1 MNIVVDTNVLI
12 SVVLWKGPPLDAL
25 KIIIEKNSL
34 VQSQSTL
41 KEFEKVI
48 RREKFTR
55 ILEKRNLMVET
66 VIETL
71 ITQSRLYNIS
81 KKTESTASGVKIKDA
96 DDLIF
101 IELALEAGAKFVVSG
116 DKHLLEL
123 GEVGN
128 TRILSVA
135 EFLNLDHEDKIV
147 SDKA

>member
-12 SVVLWKGPPLDAL
+12 SAVLWKGPPSDAL
-25 KIIIEKNSL
+25 KIILEKYSL

-48 RREKFTR
+48 TREKFTR
-55 ILEKRNLMVET
+55 ILEKRDLKVET
-66 VIETL
+66 IIETL
-71 ITQSRLYNIS
+71 ITQSRLYNVS
-81 KKTESTASGVKIKDA
+81 KEAESTAREVKIEDA

-101 IELALEAGAKFVVSG
+101 IELAFETCAKFIVSG

-123 GEVGN
+123 DEVEN

-135 EFLNLDHEDKIV
+135 EFLKLGHEEEIV
-147 SDKA
+147 H

>member
-12 SVVLWKGPPLDAL
+12 SAILWKGPPSDAL
-25 KIIIEKNSL
+25 KIIFEKYSL

-48 RREKFTR
+48 KREKFAR
-55 ILEKRNLMVET
+55 ILEKRDLTIET

-71 ITQSRLYNIS
+71 ITQSRLYDVS
-81 KKTESTASGVKIKDA
+81 KKAESTAREVKIEDV

-101 IELALEAGAKFVVSG
+101 IELALEASAKFVVSG

-123 GEVGN
+123 DEVEN
-128 TRILSVA
+128 IRILSVA
-135 EFLNLDHEDKIV
+135 EFLRLGHEED
-147 SDKA
+147 

>member
-12 SVVLWKGPPLDAL
+12 SAVLWKGPPSDAL
-25 KIIIEKNSL
+25 KIILEKYSL

-41 KEFEKVI
+41 KESEKVI

-55 ILEKRNLMVET
+55 ILEKRDLMAVT

-81 KKTESTASGVKIKDA
+81 KKAESMARKVEIEDE

-101 IELALEAGAKFVVSG
+101 IELALEAGAKYVVSG

-123 GEVGN
+123 DEVEN

-135 EFLNLDHEDKIV
+135 EFLKLGHEEKIV
-147 SDKA
+147 PDTA

>member
-12 SVVLWKGPPLDAL
+12 SAVLWKGPPSDAL
-25 KIIIEKNSL
+25 KIILEKYSL

-48 RREKFTR
+48 TREKFTR
-55 ILEKRNLMVET
+55 ILEKRDLTVET

-71 ITQSRLYNIS
+71 ITQSRLYNVS
-81 KKTESTASGVKIKDA
+81 KKAESTAREVKIEDA

-101 IELALEAGAKFVVSG
+101 IELAFETGAKFVVSG

-123 GEVGN
+123 DEVGN

-135 EFLNLDHEDKIV
+135 EFLKLGHEEEIV
-147 SDKA
+147 PETA

>member
-12 SVVLWKGPPLDAL
+12 SAVLWKGPPSDAL
-25 KIIIEKNSL
+25 KIILEKYSL

-48 RREKFTR
+48 TREKFTR
-55 ILEKRNLMVET
+55 ILEKRDLTVET
-66 VIETL
+66 VVETL
-71 ITQSRLYNIS
+71 ITQSRLYNVS
-81 KKTESTASGVKIKDA
+81 KKAESKSRKVKIKDA

-101 IELALEAGAKFVVSG
+101 IELAFETGAKFIVSG

-123 GEVGN
+123 DEVGN

-135 EFLNLDHEDKIV
+135 EFLRLGHEEEIV
-147 SDKA
+147 PDTL

>member
-12 SVVLWKGPPLDAL
+12 SAVLWKGPPSDAL
-25 KIIIEKNSL
+25 KIILEKYSL

-48 RREKFTR
+48 RRKKFKR
-55 ILEKRNLMVET
+55 ILEKRDLTLET

-71 ITQSRLYNIS
+71 ITQSRLYNVS
-81 KKTESTASGVKIKDA
+81 KKAESTARKVKIEDV

-123 GEVGN
+123 DEVGN

-135 EFLNLDHEDKIV
+135 EFLKLGHEEEIV
-147 SDKA
+147 PETA

>member
-12 SVVLWKGPPLDAL
+12 SAVLWKGPPSDAL
-25 KIIIEKNSL
+25 KIILEKYSL

-48 RREKFTR
+48 TREKFTR
-55 ILEKRNLMVET
+55 VLEKRDLTVET

-71 ITQSRLYNIS
+71 VTQSRLYNIS
-81 KKTESTASGVKIKDA
+81 KKAESTAREVKIEDA

-101 IELALEAGAKFVVSG
+101 IVLALEASAKFVVSG

-123 GEVGN
+123 DEVGD
-128 TRILSVA
+128 TRILGVA
-135 EFLNLDHEDKIV
+135 EFLKLGHEEKTVLDTT
-147 SDKA
+147 

>member
-12 SVVLWKGPPLDAL
+12 SAVLWKGPPSDAL
-25 KIIIEKNSL
+25 KIILEKYFL

-48 RREKFTR
+48 TRKKFTR
-55 ILEKRNLMVET
+55 ILEKRDLTVET

-71 ITQSRLYNIS
+71 ITQSRLYNVS
-81 KKTESTASGVKIKDA
+81 KKAESKSREVKIKDA

-101 IELALEAGAKFVVSG
+101 IELAFETGAKFIVSG

-123 GEVGN
+123 DEVEN
-128 TRILSVA
+128 IRILSVA
-135 EFLNLDHEDKIV
+135 EFLKLGHEEEILH
-147 SDKA
+147 

>member
-12 SVVLWKGPPLDAL
+12 SAVLWKGPPSEAL
-25 KIIIEKNSL
+25 KIIIGKYSL

-55 ILEKRNLMVET
+55 ILEKRDFKVET

-71 ITQSRLYNIS
+71 ITQSKLYNVS
-81 KKTESTASGVKIKDA
+81 KKAELTAKKVKIEDV

-101 IELALEAGAKFVVSG
+101 IELAFETGAKFIVSG

-123 GEVGN
+123 DEIGN
-128 TRILSVA
+128 IKILSVA
-135 EFLNLDHEDKIV
+135 EFLRLGHEEKIV
-147 SDKA
+147 SDTA

>member
-12 SVVLWKGPPLDAL
+12 SAVLWKGPPSDAL
-25 KIIIEKNSL
+25 KIILEKYSL

-48 RREKFTR
+48 RRKKFKR
-55 ILEKRNLMVET
+55 ILEKRDLTLET

-71 ITQSRLYNIS
+71 ITQSRLYNVS
-81 KKTESTASGVKIKDA
+81 KKTESTAKKVKIEDA

-101 IELALEAGAKFVVSG
+101 IELAFEADAKFVVSG
-116 DKHLLEL
+116 DKHLLKL
-123 GEVGN
+123 DEVGN

-135 EFLNLDHEDKIV
+135 EFLKLGHEEGIER
-147 SDKA
+147 

>member
-12 SVVLWKGPPLDAL
+12 SAVLWKGPPSDAL
-25 KIIIEKNSL
+25 KVILEKYSL

-48 RREKFTR
+48 RREKFAR
-55 ILEKRNLMVET
+55 IFEKRDLTIET

-71 ITQSRLYNIS
+71 ITQSRLYNVS
-81 KKTESTASGVKIKDA
+81 KKAESTAKEIKIEDV

-101 IELALEAGAKFVVSG
+101 IELAFEADAKFVVSG
-116 DKHLLEL
+116 DKHLLKL
-123 GEVGN
+123 DEVGN

-135 EFLNLDHEDKIV
+135 EFLKLGHEEEIAPDT
-147 SDKA
+147 A

>member
-12 SVVLWKGPPLDAL
+12 SAVLWKGPPSDAL
-25 KIIIEKNSL
+25 KIILEKYSL

-55 ILEKRNLMVET
+55 ILEKRDLMIKT

-71 ITQSRLYNIS
+71 ITQSRLYNVS
-81 KKTESTASGVKIKDA
+81 KKAESTAKGVKIKDA

-123 GEVGN
+123 DKVGN
-128 TRILSVA
+128 IRILSVA
-135 EFLNLDHEDKIV
+135 EFLRLGHEEKIV
-147 SDKA
+147 PDTV

>member
-12 SVVLWKGPPLDAL
+12 SAVLWKGSPSDAL
-25 KIIIEKNSL
+25 KIIIEKHSL

-48 RREKFTR
+48 TREKFTR
-55 ILEKRNLMVET
+55 ILEKRDLTVET

-71 ITQSRLYNIS
+71 VTQSRFYNVS
-81 KKTESTASGVKIKDA
+81 KKAASTARKVKIEDA

-101 IELALEAGAKFVVSG
+101 IELALEAGAKFIVSG

-123 GEVGN
+123 DEVGN

-135 EFLNLDHEDKIV
+135 EFLKLGHEEKIV
-147 SDKA
+147 PETA

>member
-1 MNIVVDTNVLI
+1 MER
-12 SVVLWKGPPLDAL
+12 PPSDAL
-25 KIIIEKNSL
+25 KIILEKYSL

-55 ILEKRNLMVET
+55 ILEKRDLMVET

-71 ITQSRLYNIS
+71 ITQSRLYNVS
-81 KKTESTASGVKIKDA
+81 KKAVSKASEVKIKDA

-101 IELALEAGAKFVVSG
+101 IELALEAGAKFIVSG

-123 GEVGN
+123 DKVGN
-128 TRILSVA
+128 IGTLSVTD
-135 EFLNLDHEDKIV
+135 FLRLAHEGKNV
-147 SDKA
+147 SDTV

>member
-12 SVVLWKGPPLDAL
+12 SAVLWKGPPLDAL
-25 KIIIEKNSL
+25 KIILEKYSL

-48 RREKFTR
+48 RREKFIR
-55 ILEKRNLMVET
+55 ILEKRDLMVET

-81 KKTESTASGVKIKDA
+81 KKAESTASGVKIKDV

-101 IELALEAGAKFVVSG
+101 IELAFETGAKFVVSG

-123 GEVGN
+123 DEVGN
-128 TRILSVA
+128 TRILNVA
-135 EFLNLDHEDKIV
+135 EFLKLGHEEEIV
-147 SDKA
+147 PETA

>member
-1 MNIVVDTNVLI
+1 MNIVVDTNVLV
-12 SVVLWKGPPLDAL
+12 SAVLWKGPPLDAL
-25 KIIIEKNSL
+25 EIILEKYSL

-48 RREKFTR
+48 RRKKFTR
-55 ILEKRNLMVET
+55 ILEKRNLTVET

-71 ITQSRLYNIS
+71 ITQSRLYNVS
-81 KKTESTASGVKIKDA
+81 KKAAATAREVKIEDV

-116 DKHLLEL
+116 DKHLLDL
-123 GEVGN
+123 DEVGN

-135 EFLNLDHEDKIV
+135 EFLRLGHEKEIV
-147 SDKA
+147 HDTA

>member
-12 SVVLWKGPPLDAL
+12 SAVLWKGPPADAL
-25 KIIIEKNSL
+25 KIILEKYIL
-34 VQSQSTL
+34 VQSQLTL

-48 RREKFTR
+48 RRKKFAR
-55 ILEKRNLMVET
+55 IFEKRNLKVET

-71 ITQSRLYNIS
+71 ITQSRLYNVS
-81 KKTESTASGVKIKDA
+81 KEIESTAREVKIEDA

-123 GEVGN
+123 NEVGN
-128 TRILSVA
+128 TKILSVG
-135 EFLNLDHEDKIV
+135 EFLKYGHEKEVEPDR
-147 SDKA
+147 A

>member
-12 SVVLWKGPPLDAL
+12 SAVLWKGPPSDAL
-25 KIIIEKNSL
+25 KIILEKYSL

-48 RREKFTR
+48 TRKKFTR
-55 ILEKRNLMVET
+55 ILEKRDLTVET
-66 VIETL
+66 IIETL
-71 ITQSRLYNIS
+71 IRQSRLYNVS
-81 KKTESTASGVKIKDA
+81 KKAGLTAREVKIEDA

-101 IELALEAGAKFVVSG
+101 IELALEASAKFVVSG

-123 GEVGN
+123 DEVGN

-135 EFLNLDHEDKIV
+135 EFLKLGHEEKTVPDTT
-147 SDKA
+147 